1 LPSNSINK
9 HLLAT
14 PTTSIDMPPSQLLA
28 VAVVSVLL
36 LLWRPAGAAEY
47 TVGDDSTNGWDTG
60 TNYNTWS
67 QSQSFAAGDVLGQYF
82 SPSTQPRHDLV
93 VWCMI

>member
-1 LPSNSINK
+1 LQSSSINK

-14 PTTSIDMPPSQLLA
+14 PTTSIDMPPSQLLPA

-82 SPSTQPRHDLV
+82 SPSTQRRRSLCRQSP
-93 VWCMI
+93 